1 MEPRLLF
8 LILFC
13 LIIGLLHIIAF
24 WRRQAGEAAYAAARS
39 ANREDERDRYCR
51 MAVMAGHKEAC
62 RMYCVMHSELFE
74 DRLPLKPYKF
84 KGMSVSFFGHYYP
97 SRFADLLN
105 NEQRRFCEE
114 LYSFKDGKNDGQE
127 FFRLCM
133 EAMKTGDKT
142 FHVMFMPC
150 SSHEKYV
157 CRFEQLDKY
166 ITSYLPNL
174 TSGFSDIDIYG
185 YRESLHKAKG
195 NENRKLSRNYRITG
209 NMSGKEIIIIDD
221 VLTTGQSLNDYKKEI
236 ESCGG
241 KVTAALFYGKTVE
254 IPPLFIIKTIVWS
267 SQIKRLFDSTSRFHK

>member
-13 LIIGLLHIIAF
+13 LIIGLLHVIAF
-24 WRRQAGEAAYAAARS
+24 WRRKAGETAYAAAR
-39 ANREDERDRYCR
+39 NTRREYEREYYCR

-62 RMYCVMHSELFE
+62 RMYCIMHSDFFE
-74 DRLPLKPYKF
+74 DQHLLKPYKF
-84 KGMSVSFFGHYYP
+84 KGMNVTFFGHYYP
-97 SRFADLLN
+97 SRFGELLDI
-105 NEQRRFCEE
+105 EQRRFCEE
-114 LYSFKDGKNDGQE
+114 LYSFKDGKNDGQN

-133 EAMKTGDKT
+133 EAIKTGKKT
-142 FHVMFMPC
+142 YHVMFMPC

-157 CRFEQLDKY
+157 CRFRQLDKY
-166 ITSYLPNL
+166 ITSYYPNL
-174 TSGFSDIDIYG
+174 TSGFGDIDLYG

-209 NMSGKEIIIIDD
+209 NISGKEVIIMDD
-221 VLTTGQSLNDYKKEI
+221 VLTTGQSLNDYRREI

-254 IPPLFIIKTIVWS
+254 MPHPFIVKIVVWS
-267 SQIKRLFDSTSRFHK
+267 SHIGRLFTD